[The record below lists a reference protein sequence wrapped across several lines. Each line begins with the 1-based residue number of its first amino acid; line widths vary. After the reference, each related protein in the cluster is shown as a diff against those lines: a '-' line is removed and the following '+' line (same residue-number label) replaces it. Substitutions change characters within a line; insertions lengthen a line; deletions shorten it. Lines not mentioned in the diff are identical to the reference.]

1 MISTLDTLSIKQVL
15 YSRNPLDI
23 KGKVSLQRLHLD
35 RVDHVCGISEAGQV
49 RGRGGGEPLHNLELD
64 IVRNNIMEG
73 KQNSA
78 GIFAP
83 TPCNLHFS

>member
-1 MISTLDTLSIKQVL
+1 MYLKL
-15 YSRNPLDI
+15 
-23 KGKVSLQRLHLD
+23 KGKVSLQRFHLD
-35 RVDHVCGISEAGQV
+35 RVDQVCGISEAGQV
-49 RGRGGGEPLHNLELD
+49 RGWGGGELLHSLELD
-64 IVRNNIMEG
+64 NGRNNIMEG